1 MQTKQRAPLEHMAQW
16 LRILLPIQ
24 EIQEMWVQSW
34 GGEDSLEKEMATIP
48 VLLPGKF
55 HGQRSL
61 GAYSPWG
68 HRVGHNCATENLCT
82 RAYSSG
88 DYREVR

>member
-1 MQTKQRAPLEHMAQW
+1 
-16 LRILLPIQ
+16 
-24 EIQEMWVQSW
+24 MWVQSW

-61 GAYSPWG
+61 GAYSTWG
-68 HRVGHNCATENLCT
+68 HRVGHNCATENVCA

-88 DYREVR
+88 DYREAR